1 MSEVI
6 DLEDLDYDSIYR
18 QEGDSEY
25 LRASTPH
32 SMLDGYVQRTTCDQS
47 PRVSQQR
54 QLFEHLTGED
64 IYMFVAKARFKGRSS
79 IEPPESNS
87 MN

>member
-32 SMLDGYVQRTTCDQS
+32 SMLDGYVQRTTCEHS
-47 PRVSQQR
+47 PSDNC
-54 QLFEHLTGED
+54 L
-64 IYMFVAKARFKGRSS
+64 S
-79 IEPPESNS
+79 I
-87 MN
+87 